1 MADQKIIVTA
11 APRMR
16 TSKPLDVTLDFVAK
30 HPIID
35 VAATTIIIGG
45 HWLIVHTYH
54 WSDVF
59 SWSGTT
65 GETAVFAAGA
75 GIISLIAGFAGV
87 GITQYSSLT
96 GEFTNRLRKSQG
108 KSIRRNWLNI
118 TAWLLASSMLCV
130 ISLAID
136 TRSDGPA
143 PWVFETALVISAFK
157 FARLVILFRLILV
170 AADFDSEDPPR
181 TPAIKLRGG

>member
-1 MADQKIIVTA
+1 MADHEIIITE
-11 APRMR
+11 APKMR
-16 TSKPLDVTLDFVAK
+16 TPKSLDVTLDFIAK
-30 HPIID
+30 HPVID
-35 VAATTIIIGG
+35 TAATTIIIGG
-45 HWLIVHTYH
+45 HWLIVHWYH
-54 WSDVF
+54 FGNVF
-59 SWSGTT
+59 SWSGTA
-65 GETAVFAAGA
+65 GDTAVFAAGA
-75 GIISLIAGFAGV
+75 GIMSLIAGFAGV

-96 GEFTNRLRKSQG
+96 GEITNKLRKFQG

-136 TRSDGPA
+136 TRSNGPA

-170 AADFDSEDPPR
+170 AADFDSEDPPK
-181 TPAIKLRGG
+181 TPAIKLRRG